1 MMDVNDPNTT
11 ETCKYFNNRN
21 YISHK
26 RRELKLVEQ
35 LNNIWKMSTQILKER
50 LKDHENGR
58 I

>member
-1 MMDVNDPNTT
+1 MIDANDPNTT

-35 LNNIWKMSTQILKER
+35 LNNIWEMST
-50 LKDHENGR
+50 
-58 I
+58 